1 MRAYDQTLPFYLQR
15 DVVLVDYEDEFALGQ
30 QHEPARSIPTLDAF
44 VARWNSLPHAAAY
57 MSVFAWVELHQRGLP
72 MRIVFQ
78 DPRRVVVVKP

>member
-1 MRAYDQTLPFYLQR
+1 MVPIHVTASRS
-15 DVVLVDYEDEFALGQ
+15 LV
-30 QHEPARSIPTLDAF
+30 PTSTSDAF
-44 VARWNSLPHAAAY
+44 VARWNSLPRAAAY